1 MYGSNFVYVS
11 TMHCCFRVPQKFAGG
26 NQTASALL
34 RFAIGLGCDFEDIR
48 KKIKIEKAYPF
59 NSAKKQVRGVRC
71 VKVTIKTEMYFVV
84 VFIRVRCW

>member
-1 MYGSNFVYVS
+1 MVS
-11 TMHCCFRVPQKFAGG
+11 QKFAGG

-59 NSAKKQVRGVRC
+59 NSAKKQVRGVRGVRC
-71 VKVTIKTEMYFVV
+71 VKVTIKQICILWLHLSGFGVGEA
-84 VFIRVRCW
+84 RR